1 MIIFDADDKIVK
13 SKEGAVMVTSILKQ
27 DKFHKEDY
35 TVKECTLEEARDV
48 CKNKHYLHRVPSIV
62 AHYGLY
68 KEELLLGVIT
78 FGVPPSP
85 YLMKICGEE
94 YKGAVLELNR
104 LWCYDISPR
113 NSESFL
119 ISQGIKLLK
128 KDKPHIKIL
137 VSFADSREDHLGY
150 IYQASNWFFTGW
162 SIPGGGSI
170 VINGKEF
177 HPKNLNNK
185 YNTSDLNKLKVI
197 LKTEDIH
204 YRPRSKKLRYVYF
217 IGSKKENKEL
227 KVLCKYPI
235 QDTYPKELPA
245 EKEYKTQQQKRL
257 DKEAN

>member
-1 MIIFDADDKIVK
+1 MTTSNIIQEEIFY
-13 SKEGAVMVTSILKQ
+13 KEQYI
-27 DKFHKEDY
+27 
-35 TVKECTLEEARDV
+35 VKECTLEEARDI

-68 KEELLLGVIT
+68 KDELLLGVVT

-94 YKGAVLELNR
+94 YKRSVLELNR

-128 KDKPHIKIL
+128 KDKPDIKIL
-137 VSFADSREDHLGY
+137 VSFADTREDHLGY
-150 IYQASNWFFTGW
+150 IYQASNWYFTGW

-185 YNTSDLNKLKVI
+185 YNTSDLNKLKII
-197 LKTEDIH
+197 LNTDNIQ
-204 YRPRSKKLRYVYF
+204 YRPRSKKCRYVYF

-227 KVLCKYPI
+227 KKLCKYPI
-235 QDTYPKELPA
+235 QDTYPKVLP
-245 EKEYKTQQQKRL
+245 EETEHKTKIQKL
-257 DKEAN
+257 MDKEAN

>member
-1 MIIFDADDKIVK
+1 MTTTSNILQQEIFR
-13 SKEGAVMVTSILKQ
+13 KEQ
-27 DKFHKEDY
+27 Y
-35 TVKECTLEEARDV
+35 TVKECTLEEARDI
-48 CKNKHYLHRVPSIV
+48 CINKHYLHRVPNIC

-68 KEELLLGVIT
+68 KNELLLGIVT
-78 FGVPPSP
+78 FGIPPSP

-94 YKGAVLELNR
+94 YKGSVLELNR
-104 LWCYDISPR
+104 LWCYDIAPR

-137 VSFADSREDHLGY
+137 VSFADTREDHLGY

-197 LKTEDIH
+197 LNTENIH
-204 YRPRSKKLRYVYF
+204 YRPRSKKCRYVYF
-217 IGSKKENKEL
+217 IGSKVENKLL
-227 KVLCKYPI
+227 KGLCKYPI
-235 QDTYPKELPA
+235 QDTYPKVLP
-245 EKEYKTQQQKRL
+245 EEVEHKTKIQKL
-257 DKEAN
+257 MEKEAN

>member
-1 MIIFDADDKIVK
+1 MTT
-13 SKEGAVMVTSILKQ
+13 TSNILQ
-27 DKFHKEDY
+27 EEVFHKEQY
-35 TVKECTLEEARDV
+35 IVKECTLAEAKDI

-68 KEELLLGVIT
+68 KDELLLGVIT

-128 KDKPHIKIL
+128 RDKPNIKIL
-137 VSFADSREDHLGY
+137 VSFADAREDHLGY

-197 LKTEDIH
+197 LNTENIH
-204 YRPRSKKLRYVYF
+204 YRPRSKKCRYVFF
-217 IGSKKENKEL
+217 IGSKKEKKLL
-227 KVLCKYPI
+227 KTLCKYPI
-235 QDTYPKELPA
+235 QDTYPKILPD
-245 EKEYKTQQQKRL
+245 EVEHKTKIQKL
-257 DKEAN
+257 MDKEAN